1 VSKSRGQARA
11 HETDLNS
18 VTTGI
23 PGTRADVDE
32 MLARDGKVLDG
43 SSKTRYATGRSDGEA
58 PEFPGVGHVSN
69 RVIRR

>member
-1 VSKSRGQARA
+1 
-11 HETDLNS
+11 
-18 VTTGI
+18 
-23 PGTRADVDE
+23 

-43 SSKTRYATGRSDGEA
+43 SSQTRYATGRSDGEA